1 MLVGREQL
9 LLWPTTELQ
18 AGQGGGWNS
27 WQHECRHI
35 EQRQQQALT
44 WKGWIRRAG
53 CGPGHSGTLAGCSC
67 GWGCWVESVPWSRVR
82 CGMQG
87 EGTSSERPQN
97 NQGLCAAAL
106 TRASRTAII
115 TCTPRPHL
123 TVRKRLVS

>member
-27 WQHECRHI
+27 WQHE
-35 EQRQQQALT
+35 
-44 WKGWIRRAG
+44 
-53 CGPGHSGTLAGCSC
+53 
-67 GWGCWVESVPWSRVR
+67 SRVWAR
-82 CGMQG
+82 AFRYAGRLFLRVGMLGGKCAMEQKLMRHAG

-97 NQGLCAAAL
+97 NQGLCAAAQ